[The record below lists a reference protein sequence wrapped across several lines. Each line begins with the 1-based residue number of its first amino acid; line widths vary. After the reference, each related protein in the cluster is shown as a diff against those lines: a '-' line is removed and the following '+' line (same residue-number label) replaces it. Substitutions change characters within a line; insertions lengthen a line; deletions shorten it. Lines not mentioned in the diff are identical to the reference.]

1 LWVALFLCLLI
12 FTPQTHGAGANVKL
26 EYQIAALETLQQLD
40 LSTNQIVELQKL
52 VATVKPVSEPG
63 RVKMTPE
70 YEKAMSAY
78 RKALLAGDDD
88 KIADADDKLSDI
100 RDKDP
105 DSPEAEID
113 ATESARKAAPQMLAL
128 LHPSQIAGYMSE
140 HADDVP
146 DPVQTLL
153 DAVDEMA
160 KSPND
165 SASIKSEA
173 AEQVAMLLVGL
184 DPSQQAPI
192 IKKVNDWF
200 DQLKSK
206 RDTAEASARE
216 IVGKPDPMQ
225 CLRHWLERD
234 LADLLANPELPE
246 LLKQKLK
253 NQ

>member
-1 LWVALFLCLLI
+1 
-12 FTPQTHGAGANVKL
+12 
-26 EYQIAALETLQQLD
+26 
-40 LSTNQIVELQKL
+40 
-52 VATVKPVSEPG
+52 
-63 RVKMTPE
+63 
-70 YEKAMSAY
+70 
-78 RKALLAGDDD
+78 
-88 KIADADDKLSDI
+88 
-100 RDKDP
+100 
-105 DSPEAEID
+105 
-113 ATESARKAAPQMLAL
+113 
-128 LHPSQIAGYMSE
+128 
-140 HADDVP
+140 
-146 DPVQTLL
+146 
-153 DAVDEMA
+153 
-160 KSPND
+160 
-165 SASIKSEA
+165 
-173 AEQVAMLLVGL
+173 MLLVGL